1 MLWSLLLLHY
11 WCLPLAEPQEKPEGK
26 ELGIAVHWDEPPRAD
41 SRAGK
46 GEKGSDSRWQV
57 KSKLHNLHI
66 SSGRWR
72 QQAPWVLFSRG
83 EKLKPR
89 KFSGTHRGDVVEPDW
104 YARSLAPTSSD
115 WSLIFGHPG
124 PSSLPKHPAQ
134 PRCPHWAL
142 WDPTVCAIPHSV
154 SHSTYSYW
162 AFTSPRL
169 WGYRA
174 SLGFVSYRWGL
185 CHAFCLQNSHIFS
198 PALPHPL
205 SQLMT
210 WLHAWLGKWKSV
222 LSPPPSFLISRD
234 QHAPLP
240 PCIRTEDVSLL
251 SNETSLTIWAVD
263 PIPSHLG
270 SFSFF
275 TIINPF
281 TESFLLD

>member
-26 ELGIAVHWDEPPRAD
+26 ELGIAVHWDEPPRAE
-41 SRAGK
+41 SRTGK

-162 AFTSPRL
+162 ALTSPRL

-222 LSPPPSFLISRD
+222 HQVFW
-234 QHAPLP
+234 APG
-240 PCIRTEDVSLL
+240 INMLL
-251 SNETSLTIWAVD
+251 
-263 PIPSHLG
+263 
-270 SFSFF
+270 
-275 TIINPF
+275 
-281 TESFLLD
+281 FLLALEQKMCLFFQMRLVSPSGLWIPFPLILDPSLPSPSLIPLLNHSC